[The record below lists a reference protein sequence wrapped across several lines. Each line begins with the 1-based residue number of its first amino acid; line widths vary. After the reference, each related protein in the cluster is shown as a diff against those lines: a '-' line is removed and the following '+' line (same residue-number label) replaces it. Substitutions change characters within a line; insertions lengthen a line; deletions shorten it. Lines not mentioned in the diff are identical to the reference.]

1 MTEGGVAGTVV
12 FYGRVPNA
20 QGGARAGDRLRSG
33 LALPQCGHD
42 KRGPLTCLHPL
53 IETDRERRGLL
64 TVDRHWLPSGKL
76 GERDRR
82 NDEDEKGDV
91 EQSQVNSTGF
101 QTEISS
107 VHRQPAGQ
115 S

>member
-1 MTEGGVAGTVV
+1 
-12 FYGRVPNA
+12 
-20 QGGARAGDRLRSG
+20 
-33 LALPQCGHD
+33 
-42 KRGPLTCLHPL
+42 
-53 IETDRERRGLL
+53 LL

-91 EQSQVNSTGF
+91 EQSQVNSTRF